1 MISIMDGSSAS
12 CVNVWQRQTK
22 NATSVTCQEKYFWKF
37 SLNQHMHILG
47 CFVWFPWWKQ
57 FHSAHRRN
65 DFSANHHLIKAAL
78 YFSINLDVL
87 RIDKGANS
95 LLHWTMGWS
104 FHYGCVCYILVLCPG
119 KIFTGRR
126 GTMVSAHRT
135 PRLLIHSFTNSRD
148 LFIPG
153 LYFS

>member
-78 YFSINLDVL
+78 HFSINLDVL

-135 PRLLIHSFTNSRD
+135 PRLLIHSSTNSRD